1 MAEKYGEVPKLFTK
15 EWWEY
20 FWDYYKWHT
29 IAILSILLI
38 AGVTIY
44 HQVTQPKYE
53 FNVSYSAD
61 LSISD
66 ESELALEKKMSEF
79 VTDSDGDGMDGVDIR
94 QLTFI
99 EGTQE
104 PQVEYT
110 MITKLQL
117 EMTDE
122 NTIIYIFD
130 DNKAKYLVESESM
143 EGAFLEADEWLAS
156 EVEEEKLYIHDGK
169 AYAVK
174 LNGSKILEDCGIA
187 YDNLYIA
194 LRNHNEDIDDEMKE
208 KIADAKEIANAII
221 E

>member
-38 AGVTIY
+38 AVVTIF
-44 HQVTQPKYE
+44 QQATQPKYE

-61 LSISD
+61 LSVFD

-79 VTDSDGDGMDGVDIR
+79 VTDSDGDGKDGVNIN

-130 DNKAKYLVESESM
+130 DNKAKYLVDSEAM
-143 EGAFLEADEWLAS
+143 DGAFLETNEWLDS
-156 EVEEEKLYIHDGK
+156 EVEEEKLYTRDGK

-174 LNGSKILEDCGIA
+174 LNGSKFLEECGIV

-194 LRNHNEDIDDEMKE
+194 LRNHDEDIDNEMKE
-208 KIADAKEIANAII
+208 KIADAKEIANAIV